1 MSLTPFLDEDRMARP
16 NGHKK
21 VSLDGDGRHR
31 RCRWTLT
38 TDQHAAVV
46 SWHLQKVTVR
56 TDLAGEA
63 QYSAWTQHGC
73 LPRNGANDHE
83 QPRSV
88 PFRSVPQGR
97 IGLRLALRVIGG
109 RVFTPSKEH
118 ENFELANRN
127 VICHLSWY

>member
-56 TDLAGEA
+56 TDLAGED
-63 QYSAWTQHGC
+63 QYSTWTQTRS
-73 LPRNGANDHE
+73 LPRNGTIMNNL
-83 QPRSV
+83 V
-88 PFRSVPQGR
+88 PFGPIRSIR
-97 IGLRLALRVIGG
+97 IKTRPKYLLVNTAHIYEHGNTVAVTKARV
-109 RVFTPSKEH
+109 
-118 ENFELANRN
+118 
-127 VICHLSWY
+127 